1 MEITRA
7 KRKLVEA
14 ELGDGEKVLW
24 VGEPNP
30 LRDSVQA
37 IPILLFGVPW
47 TILAVNFMWNWG
59 WRGTGMDF
67 AAVVFNGA
75 FVVVGMAML
84 LAPAWAYSKAR
95 RSVYAIT
102 NERVLMIE
110 GGPSKQVQSYREIGL
125 GDIAR
130 KERADGSGDLSF
142 AKKTTNDSDG
152 HYQQS
157 DIKFVGISRVR
168 DVEQILRSAFCDDG
182 RESAS
187 TS

>member
-1 MEITRA
+1 MEIERA
-7 KRKLVEA
+7 KKELVEA
-14 ELGDGEKVLW
+14 ELGNGEKVLW
-24 VGEPNP
+24 VGEPDP
-30 LRDSVQA
+30 LRDSLQV
-37 IPILLFGVPW
+37 IPIFLFGVPW
-47 TILAVNFMWNWG
+47 TIFSVSFMLDWG
-59 WRGTGMDF
+59 WPGGLMGF
-67 AAVVFNGA
+67 ASLVFVGA
-75 FVVVGMAML
+75 FVVVGMGML

-110 GGPSKQVQSYREIGL
+110 GGNSKQVQSYREIGV

-142 AKKTTNDSDG
+142 AKKTTKDSDG

-168 DVEQILRSAFCDDG
+168 DVEQILRSAFSGDD
-182 RESAS
+182 RDSAG